1 MTTDNTTERLT
12 STIDRLVR
20 LTEER
25 AAISTDISE
34 IYKDAEGNGYDK
46 AALKAV
52 VKRAIKDSAREE
64 EELMELVDTYWTAY
78 LNGEKQ
84 PNAA

>member
-20 LTEER
+20 LTQER
-25 AAISTDISE
+25 ADISTDISE
-34 IYKDAEGNGYDK
+34 IYKQAESDGYDK

-52 VKRAIKDSAREE
+52 VKRAIKDSAKED

-78 LNGEKQ
+78 LHGDKKTD
-84 PNAA
+84 AA